1 MPELSEK
8 DRLFER
14 MLDLATQIRN
24 ENDPKR
30 VTALVALLT
39 EALNQSVK
47 YQQLGNNPQMTEKGT
62 TF

>member
-14 MLDLATQIRN
+14 MLYLATRIQS

-30 VTALVALLT
+30 VTALVAQLT
-39 EALNQSVK
+39 EALHQSLK
-47 YQQLGNNPQMTEKGT
+47 YQQLGHDPLTTEKGT